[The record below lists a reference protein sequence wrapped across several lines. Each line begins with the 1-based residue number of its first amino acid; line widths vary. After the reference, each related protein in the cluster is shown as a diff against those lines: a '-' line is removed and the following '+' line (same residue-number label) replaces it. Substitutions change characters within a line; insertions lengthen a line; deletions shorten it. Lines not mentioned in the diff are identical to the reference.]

1 MSFVHT
7 YPHKYENT
15 QITKPHTHTHT
26 HTHTQVEHALL
37 ATLADHAATL
47 PAGTHAGVIA
57 DEAGEKERET
67 WTQEQTNTQ
76 ESTDEEAKGAEGA
89 AGVVGGCSR
98 NEWMLVRCR
107 QEREARNKLVLEFLC
122 RAAAGMSG
130 AKWVDWEGGGWLFPV
145 AAARQ
150 YVFDAS
156 QDSIGISS
164 LSGGADSASRPT
176 SEGPS
181 GVAEGGEGGKEG
193 GETSKES
200 RRAEVLW
207 RVNTLPAPSADGIS
221 LEDGGRWA
229 QALGKEGNETGEGV
243 LWRAQEVL
251 SAVLAGRG
259 NSAAQTQTGC
269 ETGIAV
275 APNLVPMVMG
285 PGGEKRE
292 GKERWRGRRRR
303 KKQEKKALLARGEG
317 GGSEGG
323 GNEGAEIIDDEGEAA
338 GSGKA
343 LSTGAR
349 NDADWYL
356 QRRRKVDRQLAE
368 ALRGVWAEVLMW
380 SADDARLQRYR
391 TEYRHM

>member
-1 MSFVHT
+1 M
-7 YPHKYENT
+7 
-15 QITKPHTHTHT
+15 
-26 HTHTQVEHALL
+26 
-37 ATLADHAATL
+37 
-47 PAGTHAGVIA
+47 
-57 DEAGEKERET
+57 
-67 WTQEQTNTQ
+67 
-76 ESTDEEAKGAEGA
+76 
-89 AGVVGGCSR
+89 
-98 NEWMLVRCR
+98 
-107 QEREARNKLVLEFLC
+107 
-122 RAAAGMSG
+122 
-130 AKWVDWEGGGWLFPV
+130 
-145 AAARQ
+145 
-150 YVFDAS
+150 
-156 QDSIGISS
+156 
-164 LSGGADSASRPT
+164 
-176 SEGPS
+176 
-181 GVAEGGEGGKEG
+181 
-193 GETSKES
+193 
-200 RRAEVLW
+200 W

-356 QRRRKVDRQLAE
+356 QRRRKVDRQLADS
-368 ALRGVWAEVLMW
+368 LREVWAEVSMW
-380 SADDARLQRYR
+380 
-391 TEYRHM
+391 